1 MTHARLLPMLAL
13 ALSVPLL
20 LATGAAQMTAKARDY
35 VFVFI
40 NTGPAT
46 ELTPEARQEAFAG
59 HFTNMQ
65 RMASAGQL
73 LIAGPMG
80 NPKSSPDHRGI
91 FVFDSE
97 DMNTAMEWA
106 HTDPTTKLGVFVLEG
121 FRFTTHA
128 PLTDL
133 PRLDREDEAKRLAD
147 PDLPDEWEGRRYL
160 LATAPYTEERLKVA
174 ANTEGVLIAGRLHA
188 SLPDGGDQV
197 LVWLDAEVK
206 PQADEI
212 LPTPDE
218 WTLHGW
224 YGSKMVAEMGR

>member
-1 MTHARLLPMLAL
+1 MLAL
-13 ALSVPLL
+13 ALSVPFL
-20 LATGAAQMTAKARDY
+20 LATGAAQMTAKTRGY
-35 VFVFI
+35 IFVFI

-46 ELTPEARQEAFAG
+46 DLTPEARQEAFAG
-59 HFTNMQ
+59 HFSNME

-91 FVFDSE
+91 FVLDSE
-97 DMNTAMEWA
+97 DMDTAMAWA

-121 FRFTTHA
+121 FRFTTNA
-128 PLTDL
+128 PLTEL

-174 ANTEGVLIAGRLHA
+174 ANSAGVLIAGHLHA

-197 LVWLDAEVK
+197 LLWLDAEAE
-206 PQADEI
+206 PQARAM
-212 LPTPDE
+212 LPEADA